1 MENVTIVM
9 REDKLVIDAVLATL
23 CEESVVTDG

>member
-9 REDKLVIDAVLATL
+9 REDKLILNAVLAAL